1 MLNHYHN
8 DYRRTAHACNE
19 LRPLYQVAVA
29 HFFYFYTADVKVR
42 AELGIMSGLKLYEDA
57 LSPVCRSVMLF
68 LSMNSIPHE
77 LVHVSLKDRKSSE
90 NRLLFTGSTILSPV
104 SLLPR

>member
-1 MLNHYHN
+1 
-8 DYRRTAHACNE
+8 
-19 LRPLYQVAVA
+19 
-29 HFFYFYTADVKVR
+29 VR

-77 LVHVSLKDRKSSE
+77 LVHVSLKDHETRTNPE
-90 NRLLFTGSTILSPV
+90 LFAINPNRRVPALNDNGFTMFE
-104 SLLPR
+104 R

>member
-1 MLNHYHN
+1 MLNHYNN
-8 DYRRTAHACNE
+8 DFVALRMRVTSYAH
-19 LRPLYQVAVA
+19 QVAVA

-77 LVHVSLKDRKSSE
+77 LVHVSLKDRKRSE
-90 NRLLFTGSTILSPV
+90 NRLLFTGYTILSPV

>member
-1 MLNHYHN
+1 MLNHYHK
-8 DYRRTAHACNE
+8 DFVALRMRVTSYAH
-19 LRPLYQVAVA
+19 QVAVA
-29 HFFYFYTADVKVR
+29 HFYFYTADVKVR

-90 NRLLFTGSTILSPV
+90 NRLLFTGYTILSPV